1 MNHINKDT
9 LKYLTPT
16 EPRTARFYHL
26 PKIHKAGNP
35 GRPIVSS
42 CGAPTER
49 ISEYVDHHLHPLV
62 VQIPSYLRDT
72 TDFLRKLSTLET
84 LPPGSILVT
93 LDVSSLYTNIPH
105 NEGVAACREALE
117 TRPSLAPPTNYLVD
131 LIQQILTLNNFT
143 FNGEHYLQTQGT
155 AMGTRMAPSYA
166 NLFMAKLEETLLT
179 QTTISPRIWWRY
191 IDDVFAIWDK
201 GQDELENFLQQINTF
216 HNTIKFTAEWSTD
229 PVSFLD
235 TTVILDAGT
244 IHTDLYT
251 KPTDTHQYL
260 SPESCHPKH
269 CTTSIPYSQS
279 LRIRRICSRDEDYT
293 KRTEELKEHL
303 KGRGYRDTTV
313 DTQIQLATQTSREE
327 ALLPRP
333 RRPALE
339 RIPLVVTYRP
349 GLTKLSSIV
358 RKHLPTLHISDKLRK
373 AIPNPPLVAYRRPPN
388 LRDLLVRAEVK
399 TPTPPTLGDNA
410 PCGSRRC
417 KTCPLIKHTNTFT
430 SNTTGRRYTIRNQF
444 TCKTKNIVYMIS
456 CNKCNKQY
464 VGETE
469 NALHIRM
476 NGHRSDITTKKL
488 DKPVAAHFNQPDHS
502 YEDLRV
508 MGIEKI
514 EDHNNSRK
522 RRKLRERYWIFEL
535 RTLTPEGL
543 NIED

>member
-1 MNHINKDT
+1 MLLASGHN
-9 LKYLTPT
+9 
-16 EPRTARFYHL
+16 
-26 PKIHKAGNP
+26 G
-35 GRPIVSS
+35 VSVQ
-42 CGAPTER
+42 TR
-49 ISEYVDHHLHPLV
+49 RLLV
-62 VQIPSYLRDT
+62 
-72 TDFLRKLSTLET
+72 
-84 LPPGSILVT
+84 
-93 LDVSSLYTNIPH
+93 LDVESL
-105 NEGVAACREALE
+105 GR
-117 TRPSLAPPTNYLVD
+117 
-131 LIQQILTLNNFT
+131 
-143 FNGEHYLQTQGT
+143 
-155 AMGTRMAPSYA
+155 PSYA

-229 PVSFLD
+229 RVSFLD

-333 RRPALE
+333 WRPALE

-373 AIPNPPLVAYRRPPN
+373 PIPNPPLVAYRRPPN
-388 LRDLLVRAEVK
+388 LRDLLVRAAVK
-399 TPTPPTLGDNA
+399 TPTPPTLGQ
-410 PCGSRRC
+410 CS
-417 KTCPLIKHTNTFT
+417 
-430 SNTTGRRYTIRNQF
+430 
-444 TCKTKNIVYMIS
+444 
-456 CNKCNKQY
+456 
-464 VGETE
+464 
-469 NALHIRM
+469 
-476 NGHRSDITTKKL
+476 
-488 DKPVAAHFNQPDHS
+488 
-502 YEDLRV
+502 
-508 MGIEKI
+508 
-514 EDHNNSRK
+514 
-522 RRKLRERYWIFEL
+522 
-535 RTLTPEGL
+535 
-543 NIED
+543 

>member
-16 EPRTARFYHL
+16 EPWTAHFYHL

-49 ISEYVDHHLHPLV
+49 ISEYVHHHLCPLV

-72 TDFLRKLSTLET
+72 TDFLRKLSTLEM
-84 LPPGSILVT
+84 LPPGSILVI

-105 NEGVAACREALE
+105 NEGVAACKEALE
-117 TRPSLAPPTNYLVD
+117 TCLTLAPPTNYLVG

-166 NLFMAKLEETLLT
+166 
-179 QTTISPRIWWRY
+179 RI
-191 IDDVFAIWDK
+191 A
-201 GQDELENFLQQINTF
+201 
-216 HNTIKFTAEWSTD
+216 
-229 PVSFLD
+229 
-235 TTVILDAGT
+235 
-244 IHTDLYT
+244 
-251 KPTDTHQYL
+251 
-260 SPESCHPKH
+260 
-269 CTTSIPYSQS
+269 
-279 LRIRRICSRDEDYT
+279 
-293 KRTEELKEHL
+293 
-303 KGRGYRDTTV
+303 
-313 DTQIQLATQTSREE
+313 
-327 ALLPRP
+327 
-333 RRPALE
+333 
-339 RIPLVVTYRP
+339 LVVTYRP

-358 RKHLPTLHISDKLRK
+358 RKHLPILHISEKLRK
-373 AIPNPPLVAYRRPPN
+373 AIPNPLVAHKRPPN

-399 TPTPPTLGDNA
+399 TPTPPTPGDNA

-417 KTCPLIKHTNTFT
+417 KTCQLIKRTNTVT

-444 TCKTKNIVYMIS
+444 TCKAKNIVYMIS
-456 CNKCNKQY
+456 CDMCNMQY

-488 DKPVAAHFNQPDHS
+488 DKPVAAHFNQPNHS

-508 MGIEKI
+508 IGIEKVK
-514 EDHNNSRK
+514 DRNNSRK
-522 RRKLRERYWIFEL
+522 WKKLRERYWIFEL